1 MKPITNEAYKLIHD
15 GCIALAEVEANGIR
29 IDTDYLHRAIDETTK
44 EIRTSEKNLLQ
55 HDIGKRWKKKYG
67 SRFKWDAGD
76 QLGDILFNEMGYKPT
91 SYTEK
96 THKPKTDEESLKSTG
111 LEFVNDYITMK
122 KLRKAKSTYLI
133 GNLRETVNG
142 FMHPFFD
149 LHTPVSYRG
158 SSSSPNFTNQPVRDP
173 VIRKLVRQAF
183 IAREGG
189 SIIEVDFKG
198 AEISG
203 ATCYH
208 HDPNMIKYL
217 ENSKLDMHR
226 DLAAQIYM
234 IKKREVYKDIRDCGK
249 GMFIFPQFY
258 GDYYLHCAE
267 SLWEAIDIFELHTPD
282 GVGLKE
288 HLKSK
293 GVKKLGKCDPKQDPK
308 KGTFERHL
316 KEVENDFWNNRFEV
330 YQQWKWDWWNL
341 YQDQGYLD
349 TLTGF
354 RLGGS
359 LMNRK
364 QAVNY
369 PIQGTAFHWLLW
381 SLIRIQKLLH
391 KYKMKSLII
400 GQIHD
405 SLVGDVPKRE
415 TKDYLKIVKQVIT
428 EDIFKHWK
436 WICVPLNVEAEMT
449 PVNGN
454 WYQKE
459 EVAI

>member
-1 MKPITNEAYKLIHD
+1 MKPITNKAYKLIHD

-76 QLGDILFNEMGYKPT
+76 QLGDILFNEMGYKPAA
-91 SYTEK
+91 YTEK

-111 LEFVNDYITMK
+111 LEFVDNYITMK

-149 LHTPVSYRG
+149 LHTAVSYRG
-158 SSSSPNFTNQPVRDP
+158 SSSAPNFQNQPVRDP
-173 VIRKLVRQAF
+173 IIAKLVRQAF
-183 IAREGG
+183 IARKGNRL
-189 SIIEVDFKG
+189 IEIDWKG

-208 HDPNMIKYL
+208 HDPKMIKYL
-217 ENSKLDMHR
+217 ENPKLDMHR

-234 IKKREVYKDIRDCGK
+234 IKKKEVYKAIRDCGK
-249 GMFIFPQFY
+249 GMFIFAQFY

-267 SLWEAIDIFELHTPD
+267 GLWEAIDTFELHTPD

-293 GVKKLGKCDPKQDPK
+293 GIKKLGKCDPKQYPK

-381 SLIRIQKLLH
+381 SLIRIQKLLR

-405 SLVGDVPKRE
+405 SIVGDIPERE